1 MLGYKL
7 RVADEDIRIAMPDL
21 PSQNGT
27 TESTEVTRDDP
38 VASVHEGTTSYDR
51 RQDVR
56 TWLQLVKAVLPLE
69 REANKLFAQKFGQ
82 SLPRFDVLA
91 HLSRA
96 EADGLPVGLLAER
109 LIASS
114 GNITR
119 LISRMVN
126 EGLVERIE
134 DAEDRRSLRIL
145 ITDKGRT
152 LYAQMA
158 SAHNQW
164 ASEKMQTLNDNEK
177 VHIQQLMRRIRSS

>member
-1 MLGYKL
+1 
-7 RVADEDIRIAMPDL
+7 MPDL
-21 PSQNGT
+21 SPQDGAVQT
-27 TESTEVTRDDP
+27 STITGDGSMARNDETGRSHDQQ
-38 VASVHEGTTSYDR
+38 
-51 RQDVR
+51 QDVR

-96 EADGLPVGLLAER
+96 EKSGLPVGLLAER

-126 EGLVERIE
+126 EGLVERLE
-134 DAEDRRSLRIL
+134 DAEDRRSLRVI
-145 ITDKGRT
+145 ITNKGRD
-152 LYAQMA
+152 LYVQMA
-158 SAHNQW
+158 SAHDQW
-164 ASEKMQTLNDNEK
+164 ASEKMQPLNDDEK
-177 VHIQQLMRRIRSS
+177 QQIQHFMRRIRPN